1 MVVQN
6 AENGMA
12 RGKNQRERNKEA
24 AEK

>member
-6 AENGMA
+6 AENGMV
-12 RGKNQRERNKEA
+12 RGKNQRERNKED